1 MFKLFVD
8 IKNDTHNFDTYRIY
22 INYQQ
27 MYSQT
32 NSIYE
37 QELFI
42 EMKQKSEIFRY
53 HMYIMFEEVYKM
65 NENVCVTYIQV
76 SDYLNK
82 W

>member
-1 MFKLFVD
+1 
-8 IKNDTHNFDTYRIY
+8 
-22 INYQQ
+22 

-37 QELFI
+37 QELVI
-42 EMKQKSEIFRY
+42 EMKHKSEIFRY
-53 HMYIMFEEVYKM
+53 HMYIMLEKVYKM

-82 W
+82 